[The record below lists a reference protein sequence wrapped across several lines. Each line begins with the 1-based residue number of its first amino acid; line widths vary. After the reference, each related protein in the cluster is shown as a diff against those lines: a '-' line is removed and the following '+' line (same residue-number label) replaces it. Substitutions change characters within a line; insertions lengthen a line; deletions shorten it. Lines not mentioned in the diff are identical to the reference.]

1 MQNYS
6 KEMENWVI
14 CKIFMKKR
22 TRKDDVN
29 DGTNGVA
36 LPDQPPPRFYDFMMR
51 DRIGS
56 CAATSSCSS
65 TSSYRGIGIGGISSN
80 GSEYDDDGESS
91 SGKNINFLN

>member
-22 TRKDDVN
+22 IRKDDAN

-36 LPDQPPPRFYDFMMR
+36 LPDQPQPRFYDFMMR

-65 TSSYRGIGIGGISSN
+65 TSSYRGISGISSN